1 VEQQHLIGRRLS
13 LQSVFLKSK
22 AMTMN
27 ASKFLPL
34 LIAVALSAC
43 GEKASTPA
51 DAASIAPVAT
61 VAVAGSASAAPAAA
75 PAAAAPAASAPAPAA
90 APAAAPAKAAGGAP
104 DLAKGE
110 KIYAATCLACHGA
123 GVLGAPKFGDKAAW
137 GPRIAKGMDVLHAN
151 ALNGVNMMPPR
162 GGNAALKDEDLKLAV
177 DYMVSKAK

>member
-1 VEQQHLIGRRLS
+1 
-13 LQSVFLKSK
+13 
-22 AMTMN
+22 MN

-43 GEKASTPA
+43 GEKASAPA
-51 DAASIAPVAT
+51 DAAAIAPVAS
-61 VAVAGSASAAPAAA
+61 VVVAGAASASAAPAAA
-75 PAAAAPAASAPAPAA
+75 PAAAAPAASASAPAA
-90 APAAAPAKAAGGAP
+90 APEAAPAKAAGGAP

-137 GPRIAKGMDVLHAN
+137 GPRIAKGIDVLHTN